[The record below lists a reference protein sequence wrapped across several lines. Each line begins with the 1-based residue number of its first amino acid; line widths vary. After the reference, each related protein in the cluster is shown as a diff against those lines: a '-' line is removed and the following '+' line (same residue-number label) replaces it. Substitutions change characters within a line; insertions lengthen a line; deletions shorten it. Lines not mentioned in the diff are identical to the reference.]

1 MITQKSEEFRM
12 PNRSSMVVFSLSGFN
27 ATVKY
32 RNTLFALTFLCYV
45 LIIVVNIC
53 LILTIIIEKKLHEPM
68 YIFLGS
74 LCFNGLYGATGFY
87 PKFLSDL
94 LSDDHLISRVGC
106 FVQIYVIYSN
116 AKIDYSILVV
126 MAYDRYVAICRPLE
140 YHCVMSKQR
149 IVLLLGLSW
158 LVPLSCETLV
168 IILSS
173 TLELCGSHIGKL
185 YCENWAIV
193 KLACG
198 ATTANNIV
206 GMALIVFYFCHA
218 LVIVSSYI
226 QLVKA
231 TLKSTEGKKKFM
243 HTCLPHLCCLFNVT
257 ASLLFDLMYS
267 RYGSVSLPQHLRNF
281 MAIQFLIITPVLN
294 PIIYGLKLT
303 NIRNTIRGYIC
314 R

>member
-1 MITQKSEEFRM
+1 MS
-12 PNRSSMVVFSLSGFN
+12 NRSSIVVFSLSGFN
-27 ATVKY
+27 ATIKY
-32 RNTLFALTFLCYV
+32 RNTIFVFTLLCYC
-45 LIIVVNIC
+45 LIIVVNMS
-53 LILTIIIEKKLHEPM
+53 LILTIVIEKKLHEPM

-94 LSDDHLISRVGC
+94 LSDNHLISYVGC

-149 IVLLLGLSW
+149 IMLLLVLSW
-158 LVPLSCETLV
+158 LVPLCCETLV
-168 IILSS
+168 ISLTS
-173 TLELCGSHIGKL
+173 TLELCGSHIDKL
-185 YCENWAIV
+185 YCENWAVV

-218 LVIVSSYI
+218 LLIGSSYI
-226 QLVKA
+226 QLVKT
-231 TLKSTEGKKKFM
+231 TLKSTEGRKKFI

-267 RYGSVSLPQHLRNF
+267 RYGSLSLPQHLRNF
-281 MAIQFLIITPVLN
+281 MAIQFLVITPMLN

-303 NIRNTIRGYIC
+303 KIRNTMRGYIC
-314 R
+314 G

>member
-1 MITQKSEEFRM
+1 MS
-12 PNRSSMVVFSLSGFN
+12 NRSSIVVFSLSGFN
-27 ATVKY
+27 ATAKY
-32 RNTLFALTFLCYV
+32 RNTLFALTFLCYF

-140 YHCVMSKQR
+140 YHCVMSKHR
-149 IVLLLGLSW
+149 TVLLLALSW
-158 LVPLSCETLV
+158 LVPLCCETLV
-168 IILSS
+168 ISLSS
-173 TLELCGSHIGKL
+173 TLELCGSHIDKL
-185 YCENWAIV
+185 YCENWAVV
-193 KLACG
+193 KLSCG
-198 ATTANNIV
+198 ATTANDIV
-206 GMALIVFYFCHA
+206 GMALIVFYLCHA
-218 LVIVSSYI
+218 LLIVSSYI

-231 TLKSTEGKKKFM
+231 TLKSTEGRKKFV

-267 RYGSVSLPQHLRNF
+267 RYGSASLPQHLRNF

-303 NIRNTIRGYIC
+303 NIRNTMKGYIC

>member
-1 MITQKSEEFRM
+1 M
-12 PNRSSMVVFSLSGFN
+12 PNRSSIVVFSLSGFN

-32 RNTLFALTFLCYV
+32 RNTLFALTFLCYF

-116 AKIDYSILVV
+116 TIIDYSILVV

-140 YHCVMSKQR
+140 YHCVMSKQNT
-149 IVLLLGLSW
+149 VLLLGLSW
-158 LVPLSCETLV
+158 LVPLCCETLV
-168 IILSS
+168 ISLSS
-173 TLELCGSHIGKL
+173 SLELCGSHIDKL
-185 YCENWAIV
+185 YCENWAVV

-198 ATTANNIV
+198 ATTANDIV
-206 GMALIVFYFCHA
+206 GMVLIVFYFCHVLLIA
-218 LVIVSSYI
+218 SSYV

-231 TLKSTEGKKKFM
+231 TLKSTEGRKKFM
-243 HTCLPHLCCLFNVT
+243 QTCLPHLCCLFNVT

-303 NIRNTIRGYIC
+303 NIRNTMRGYIC
-314 R
+314 Q

>member
-1 MITQKSEEFRM
+1 M
-12 PNRSSMVVFSLSGFN
+12 PNRSSIVVFSLSGFN

-32 RNTLFALTFLCYV
+32 RNTLALTFLCYF

-106 FVQIYVIYSN
+106 FVQIYVIYSS

-140 YHCVMSKQR
+140 YHCVMSKQN

-158 LVPLSCETLV
+158 LVPLCCETLV
-168 IILSS
+168 ISLSS
-173 TLELCGSHIGKL
+173 SLELCGSHIDKL
-185 YCENWAIV
+185 YCENWAVV
-193 KLACG
+193 KLAHCVLLCTACKG
-198 ATTANNIV
+198 NIKIHRGQEKVYANLFTTS
-206 GMALIVFYFCHA
+206 ML
-218 LVIVSSYI
+218 SI
-226 QLVKA
+226 QCDSIFA
-231 TLKSTEGKKKFM
+231 F
-243 HTCLPHLCCLFNVT
+243 
-257 ASLLFDLMYS
+257 
-267 RYGSVSLPQHLRNF
+267 
-281 MAIQFLIITPVLN
+281 
-294 PIIYGLKLT
+294 
-303 NIRNTIRGYIC
+303 
-314 R
+314 

>member
-1 MITQKSEEFRM
+1 M
-12 PNRSSMVVFSLSGFN
+12 PNRSNIPVVVFSLSGFN

-32 RNTLFALTFLCYV
+32 RNTLFALTFLCYF
-45 LIIVVNIC
+45 LIIVVNLC

-94 LSDDHLISRVGC
+94 LSDDQLISHVGC

-126 MAYDRYVAICRPLE
+126 MAYDRYVAICRPLQ

-158 LVPLSCETLV
+158 LVPLCCETLV
-168 IILSS
+168 ISLSS
-173 TLELCGSHIGKL
+173 TLELCGSHIDKL
-185 YCENWAIV
+185 YCENWAVV

-198 ATTANNIV
+198 ATTANDIV
-206 GMALIVFYFCHA
+206 GMALIVFYLCHA
-218 LVIVSSYI
+218 LLIASSYI

-231 TLKSTEGKKKFM
+231 TLKSTECRKKFM

-303 NIRNTIRGYIC
+303 NIRNTMSGFIC

>member
-1 MITQKSEEFRM
+1 MS
-12 PNRSSMVVFSLSGFN
+12 NRSSIVVFSLSGFN
-27 ATVKY
+27 ATIKY
-32 RNTLFALTFLCYV
+32 RNTLFVFTFLCYC
-45 LIIVVNIC
+45 LIIVVNIS
-53 LILTIIIEKKLHEPM
+53 LILTIVIEKKLHEPM

-94 LSDDHLISRVGC
+94 LSDNHLISYVGC

-149 IVLLLGLSW
+149 IVLLLVLSW
-158 LVPLSCETLV
+158 LVPLCCETLV
-168 IILSS
+168 ISLTS
-173 TLELCGSHIGKL
+173 TLELCGSHIDKL
-185 YCENWAIV
+185 YCENWAVV

-218 LVIVSSYI
+218 LLIGSSYI
-226 QLVKA
+226 QLVKT
-231 TLKSTEGKKKFM
+231 TLKSTEGRKKFI

-303 NIRNTIRGYIC
+303 KIRNTMRGYIC
-314 R
+314 G

>member
-1 MITQKSEEFRM
+1 MS
-12 PNRSSMVVFSLSGFN
+12 NRSSIVVFSLSGFN
-27 ATVKY
+27 ATAKY
-32 RNTLFALTFLCYV
+32 KNTLFALTFLCYF

-140 YHCVMSKQR
+140 YHCVMSKHR
-149 IVLLLGLSW
+149 TVLLLALSW
-158 LVPLSCETLV
+158 LVPLCCETLV
-168 IILSS
+168 ISLSS
-173 TLELCGSHIGKL
+173 TLELCGSHIDKL
-185 YCENWAIV
+185 YCENWAVV
-193 KLACG
+193 KLSCG

-206 GMALIVFYFCHA
+206 GMALIVFYLCHA
-218 LVIVSSYI
+218 LLIVSSYI

-231 TLKSTEGKKKFM
+231 TLKSTEGRKKFV

-303 NIRNTIRGYIC
+303 NIRNTMKGYIC

>member
-1 MITQKSEEFRM
+1 M
-12 PNRSSMVVFSLSGFN
+12 PNRSSIVVFSLSGFN

-32 RNTLFALTFLCYV
+32 RNTLFALTFLCYF

-53 LILTIIIEKKLHEPM
+53 LILTIILEKKLHEPM

-158 LVPLSCETLV
+158 LVPLCCETLV
-168 IILSS
+168 ISLSS
-173 TLELCGSHIGKL
+173 TLELCGSHIDKL
-185 YCENWAIV
+185 YCENWAVV

-198 ATTANNIV
+198 ATTANDIV
-206 GMALIVFYFCHA
+206 GMVLIVFYFCHA
-218 LVIVSSYI
+218 LLIVSSYI

-231 TLKSTEGKKKFM
+231 TLKSTEGRKKFM

-294 PIIYGLKLT
+294 PVIYGLKLT
-303 NIRNTIRGYIC
+303 HIRNTMRGYIC
-314 R
+314 Q

>member
-1 MITQKSEEFRM
+1 M
-12 PNRSSMVVFSLSGFN
+12 PNRSSIVVFSLSGFN

-32 RNTLFALTFLCYV
+32 RNTLFALTFFCYC

-94 LSDDHLISRVGC
+94 LSDDHLISYVGC

-149 IVLLLGLSW
+149 IVLLLGVSW
-158 LVPLSCETLV
+158 LVPLCCETLV

-173 TLELCGSHIGKL
+173 TLELCGSHIDKL
-185 YCENWAIV
+185 YCENWAVV

-198 ATTANNIV
+198 ATTANDIV
-206 GMALIVFYFCHA
+206 GMVLIVFYFCHA
-218 LVIVSSYI
+218 LLIVSSYI

-231 TLKSTEGKKKFM
+231 TLKSTEGRRKFM

-294 PIIYGLKLT
+294 PIIYGMKLT
-303 NIRNTIRGYIC
+303 NIRKTIRGYI
-314 R
+314 RG

>member
-1 MITQKSEEFRM
+1 M
-12 PNRSSMVVFSLSGFN
+12 PNRSSMVVFSLLGFN

-32 RNTLFALTFLCYV
+32 RNTLFALTVLCYV

-140 YHCVMSKQR
+140 YHCVMSKER

-158 LVPLSCETLV
+158 LVPLCCETLV
-168 IILSS
+168 ISLSA
-173 TLELCGSHIGKL
+173 TLELCGSHIDKL